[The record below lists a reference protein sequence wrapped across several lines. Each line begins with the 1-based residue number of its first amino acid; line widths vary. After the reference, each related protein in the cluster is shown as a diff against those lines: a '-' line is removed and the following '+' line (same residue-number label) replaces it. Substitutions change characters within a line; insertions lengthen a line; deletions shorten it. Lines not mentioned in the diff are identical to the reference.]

1 MKINHLKMKKI
12 TFTFLSALVILIS
25 SCKDSKKNQDNKD
38 VEVAAKSSE
47 MFSLIPDSTKVSFT
61 AYKTTEKLPVGGR
74 FQKINF
80 TKTNSGET
88 AMEALNGTEFSIP
101 VSSLFTNDPTGT
113 RDPKILEF
121 FFGVMKNTEL
131 ISGIFKVENNKS
143 SIDITLNGETQNIPL
158 SYEMNGDS
166 KITFKGVMDLEN
178 WNALDAVSSINK
190 ACAVLHTGK
199 DGISKTWSEV
209 ALQAEVTL
217 QKNN

>member
-1 MKINHLKMKKI
+1 MKKI